1 MCITYHG
8 DQVRVGGGGE
18 SAAGIQ
24 RPLHLPRQP
33 GPHHRRGEGELIS
46 LSSLMIIIIV
56 IISLVITIVITA
68 GCGRGPG
75 RCPGSQHPL
84 PRPQQQGGVR
94 GPGRHQARGQARQG
108 PGYMRQIFSSAL
120 QIFSLSSLTT
130 TSRPRRTA
138 CRRPRRRWCRT
149 HSGPRTTSSTA
160 TDTRSG
166 TS

>member
-18 SAAGIQ
+18 GAASIQ

-33 GPHHRRGEGELIS
+33 GPHHRRGEAVLTSSTS
-46 LSSLMIIIIV
+46 LIIIFN

-94 GPGRHQARGQARQG
+94 WPGRHQARGQARQG
-108 PGYMRQIFSSAL
+108 PGYMKQIFSSAS
-120 QIFSLSSLTT
+120 QIFSPVPRPLLHARDAPRAAARGDAGAEHTLARGPQAL
-130 TSRPRRTA
+130 RPRIRGQGE
-138 CRRPRRRWCRT
+138 RK
-149 HSGPRTTSSTA
+149 
-160 TDTRSG
+160 
-166 TS
+166 